1 MIQQIPHSCNSLSQ
15 RAHRVQLHMAQ
26 LGMHRR
32 QAGLL
37 GPANVSSLRHGGE
50 GALNTVTQNNFKPAH
65 DPHFAPP
72 QFQVQVLLP

>member
-1 MIQQIPHSCNSLSQ
+1 
-15 RAHRVQLHMAQ
+15 MAQ

-37 GPANVSSLRHGGE
+37 GPANVSSLRHGGGGG
-50 GALNTVTQNNFKPAH
+50 GALNTVTQNNFKCAH
-65 DPHFAPP
+65 DSHFAPS